1 MADTPSK
8 VALVSSL
15 LNLLQS
21 PFQVEYLSTA
31 PEYTG
36 LLRYIIKKS
45 S

>member
-1 MADTPSK
+1 MADAPST

-15 LNLLQS
+15 LNLIQS

-31 PEYTG
+31 SEYTG
-36 LLRYIIKKS
+36 LLRHIIKKS